1 MKNEKNVEVG
11 KRLKHLRIANN
22 KQQQDIADF
31 LNISRPAYSN
41 IENGVNAASLER
53 LQALS
58 TYYQISIDAIVTG
71 NDFRFSNL
79 STDINYA
86 EEGEAEYIVAGNS
99 DLLERI
105 EVLEND
111 MKIVKKFLG
120 DQIDRA

>member
-86 EEGEAEYIVAGNS
+86 EEGEAEYIVTGNS
-99 DLLERI
+99 ELLE
-105 EVLEND
+105 
-111 MKIVKKFLG
+111 
-120 DQIDRA
+120 